1 MILRKAFQFK
11 LKPDGAT
18 CRKLSRFCGCARFV
32 YNKALAWNRDQ
43 RSSDPDF
50 KISYAKLCEQLPEWK
65 TAEETKW
72 LSECH
77 SQVLQQSLKDLMRA
91 FTNFFEGRADFP
103 KFHKKFRNE
112 DSIRYPQ
119 GFKVDEARRQI
130 FLPSIGWVKYRRSR
144 FIEGK
149 PKNVTVSRKVD
160 GWYVSVQTERE
171 VSDPVHSRAGRRG
184 RHRHGR
190 CASVHLL
197 RRHL

>member
-103 KFHKKFRNE
+103 KFHKKFLM
-112 DSIRYPQ
+112 SS
-119 GFKVDEARRQI
+119 G
-130 FLPSIGWVKYRRSR
+130 VK
-144 FIEGK
+144 G
-149 PKNVTVSRKVD
+149 
-160 GWYVSVQTERE
+160 
-171 VSDPVHSRAGRRG
+171 
-184 RHRHGR
+184 
-190 CASVHLL
+190 
-197 RRHL
+197 

>member
-171 VSDPVHSRAGRRG
+171 VSDPVHP
-184 RHRHGR
+184 
-190 CASVHLL
+190 V
-197 RRHL
+197 